1 VTLRA
6 GFFAALAAIGDSAG
20 WNGTARRCPAF
31 IPPLGCEPRLVT
43 RRAAAPLRG
52 QVSRE
57 FEPGQSGPEFRVV
70 SLATRRVRRIAI
82 PQLSRVL
89 ADVNGV
95 DWTP

>member
-20 WNGTARRCPAF
+20 WNGTARRCPSF
-31 IPPLGCEPRLVT
+31 VPPLGCGPRLVT
-43 RRAAAPLRG
+43 RRG
-52 QVSRE
+52 QLLFVVSRE